1 MKRVFI
7 SLEWNDGKLGWC
19 LVLRG
24 SSVTIHSLLSWSS
37 PPPTRTRLCCTKA
50 CLSHTR
56 ARTPCSALPH
66 HCHTLLQPEYASL
79 LSSLPVLF
87 SFHFVLL
94 IQPGWASTVE
104 DVALHTSSLADS
116 ECYLLNRKRKR
127 RRLHAGLSGVIKARC
142 RKILGEKLSFPG
154 FPRELACL
162 DLVSPAPCPGLG
174 GCGPPLGGLEGRLRD
189 AKCTTV
195 GNTGRTPTYT
205 GYQGGFSLHKE
216 PLVARES

>member
-1 MKRVFI
+1 M
-7 SLEWNDGKLGWC
+7 
-19 LVLRG
+19 RG
-24 SSVTIHSLLSWSS
+24 TSVTIHSLLSWSS
-37 PPPTRTRLCCTKA
+37 PSPTRTRLCCTKA

-56 ARTPCSALPH
+56 ARTPCSARPH

-94 IQPGWASTVE
+94 IQPEWASTVE

-116 ECYLLNRKRKR
+116 ECYLLNRERKEDVSMR
-127 RRLHAGLSGVIKARC
+127 VSLGSLRLGGG
-142 RKILGEKLSFPG
+142 KILGEKLSFPG

-174 GCGPPLGGLEGRLRD
+174 GCGPPLGGLEGGLRD

-195 GNTGRTPTYT
+195 EIQDG
-205 GYQGGFSLHKE
+205 L
-216 PLVARES
+216 